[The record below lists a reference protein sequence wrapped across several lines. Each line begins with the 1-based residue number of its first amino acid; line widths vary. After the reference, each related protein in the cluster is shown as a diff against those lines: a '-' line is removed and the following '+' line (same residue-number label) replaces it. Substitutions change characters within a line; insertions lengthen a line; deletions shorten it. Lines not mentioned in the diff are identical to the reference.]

1 MSSYKDTIEI
11 KDTFDLVQALGL
23 SRDKAEE
30 LLDLCR
36 QNDISSLGLFGSYSR
51 GQQTQNSDLDL
62 LVTFSKGKSLIDHIR
77 TEKAFENLPGKK
89 VDLITERSLSPYIA
103 PMVKTDLKRIYYER

>member
-1 MSSYKDTIEI
+1 MTSHKNATEI
-11 KDTFDLVQALGL
+11 HDTFDLVLAQGL

-51 GQQTQNSDLDL
+51 GQQTQNSDIDL
-62 LVTFSKGKSLIDHIR
+62 LVTFSKGKSLIDHVR
-77 TEKAFENLPGKK
+77 AEKAFENLLGKK

>member
-1 MSSYKDTIEI
+1 MPSHKNAMDIN
-11 KDTFDLVQALGL
+11 DTFDLMQALGL
-23 SRDKAEE
+23 ARDKGEE

-51 GQQTQNSDLDL
+51 GQQTQDSDLDL

-77 TEKAFENLPGKK
+77 VEKAFENLLGKK

-103 PMVKTDLKRIYYER
+103 PMVKKDLKRLYHEK